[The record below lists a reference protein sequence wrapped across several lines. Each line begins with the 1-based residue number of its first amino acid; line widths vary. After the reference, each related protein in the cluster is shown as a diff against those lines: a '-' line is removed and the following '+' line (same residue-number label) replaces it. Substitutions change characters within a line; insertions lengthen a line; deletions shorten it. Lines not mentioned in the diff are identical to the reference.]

1 MISGFNYL
9 VSKKIPKIVA
19 QNLLLSIL
27 VPLITPNMSE
37 FLRENPPAQE
47 NVQPKTNLLD
57 PSTTSLDFLS
67 IKKVNLIFRALNHKL
82 RQQII
87 RLIDK
92 HGKVSVTE
100 IFVELRLDQSVASQ
114 HLAIIRRAG
123 LLLTEREGKF
133 MYYKL
138 NQARLEMINQMVV
151 DLLK

>member
-1 MISGFNYL
+1 
-9 VSKKIPKIVA
+9 
-19 QNLLLSIL
+19 
-27 VPLITPNMSE
+27 MSE
-37 FLRENPPAQE
+37 FLRESPDAQE
-47 NVQPKTNLLD
+47 KVHPKTNLLD
-57 PSTTSLDFLS
+57 PATTSLDFLS

-92 HGKVSVTE
+92 QGKVSVTE

-114 HLAIIRRAG
+114 HLAILRRAG

>member
-1 MISGFNYL
+1 MISKNITQ
-9 VSKKIPKIVA
+9 KVA
-19 QNLLLSIL
+19 ENLLLSIL
-27 VPLITPNMSE
+27 VLLITPNQNTNMSE

-92 HGKVSVTE
+92 QGKVSVTE

-114 HLAIIRRAG
+114 HLAILRRAG